1 MNLTHAQIT
10 KYYGYAQ
17 SIAGDLGPDLFHHIL
32 CALPD
37 NIQHMDAYIF
47 RSMFNA
53 WINNKSSFNKLYRI
67 PDYIDPCDQEEII
80 QHHSKY
86 DSFLL
91 HKILLDLEIEGF
103 DTEVLLYKEVR
114 LTSNIV
120 KVSKRIGVN
129 RRTISKIVNFIEDEI
144 RHRYADMDS

>member
-1 MNLTHAQIT
+1 MNLTAEQIA

-17 SIAGDLGPDLFHHIL
+17 SIAGDLGADLFHHIL
-32 CALPD
+32 CDLPD

-67 PDYIDPCDQEEII
+67 PDYIDPSDQAEII

-91 HKILLDLEIEGF
+91 HKILLELEIEGF
-103 DTEVLLYKEVR
+103 DTEVMLYKEVR

-120 KVSKRIGVN
+120 KVSERIGIN
-129 RRTISKIVNFIEDEI
+129 RRTITKIINFIEDEI
-144 RHRYADMDS
+144 RTRYANLDT